1 MSGTVMYRTCSTGRR
16 RIVGLRING
25 DEQSLTHWGRVSG
38 RDPVEIR
45 RRLKTMSPY
54 DAVYR
59 DALIVQPNAA
69 WPVPP
74 STLAITKHTGR

>member
-1 MSGTVMYRTCSTGRR
+1 MSGSILYRQHGKIR
-16 RIVGLRING
+16 RISALRING
-25 DEQSLTHWGRVSG
+25 EEQSLAYWSRVCG

-45 RRLKTMSPY
+45 RRLETMTPY
-54 DAVYR
+54 DAVYQGMP
-59 DALIVQPNAA
+59 IVQPNSA